1 MNFINIYIK
10 SNLRS
15 KMTKTLKKKN
25 SLDKTSFKR
34 LFKFVWKE
42 NKVKYSIIFFLI
54 ILYNFVFAYSNYFFG
69 TILINKYLVPFL
81 TQIAVNSP
89 NPSFDW
95 KGFTLAISLIGLFY
109 GLAIFSNYLSGQI
122 ITRITHQTI
131 KKMRDNL
138 YEHMQ
143 SLPIGYFDAR
153 QNGDVISRFTNDI
166 DTLRELLS
174 QSIPQIMNAIFSIL
188 FSLTFMIILSWF
200 LTIIMLPLVFIIF
213 GLSGYFI
220 KSSGKYFNYRQAS
233 LGKLNGYINEMI
245 DGIKVVKVFNPE
257 FPSWKLFFIPFTLLL
272 IYIVYKY
279 NF

>member
-1 MNFINIYIK
+1 
-10 SNLRS
+10 
-15 KMTKTLKKKN
+15 MTKTLKKKN